1 MAENE
6 SKFEPTPE
14 EIPEN
19 QPAADDTAVEETPE
33 ETKDPKKSPLFKLA
47 NELFDIL
54 ELFVLCA
61 AVMLTLFTFV
71 IRPTIVKGASMEDTL
86 LEGDA
91 LLVSDLGYEPKSGD
105 IIVAQ
110 NVSLPLYPDPIV
122 KRVIGVGGQTVD
134 IDFTTWTL
142 TVDGKVVDEPYR
154 KLTPDRLITSDWV
167 FPMEIPEGYVFVM
180 GDNRNHSADSRTSD
194 IGLIDERCVVGKAV
208 IRIFPFSRIT
218 VFE

>member
-19 QPAADDTAVEETPE
+19 QPAADEPVVEETPE
-33 ETKDPKKSPLFKLA
+33 QEKDPKKSPLFKLA

-61 AVMLTLFTFV
+61 AVMLTLLTFV

-91 LLVSDLGYEPKSGD
+91 LLVSDLGYEPKNGD

-154 KLTPDRLITSDWV
+154 KLTPDRLRTSDWV

-180 GDNRNHSADSRTSD
+180 GDNRNHSADSRIAD